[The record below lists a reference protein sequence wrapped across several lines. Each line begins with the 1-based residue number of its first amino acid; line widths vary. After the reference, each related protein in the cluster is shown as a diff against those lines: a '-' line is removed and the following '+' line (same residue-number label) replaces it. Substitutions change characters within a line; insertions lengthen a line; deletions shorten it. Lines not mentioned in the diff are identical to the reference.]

1 MLSLDLSLCMRICNA
16 GMLKQRQGHSDI
28 NEFLHPVISNE
39 TKKKSNSNM
48 AVDNILS
55 CGRELI

>member
-39 TKKKSNSNM
+39 TTKKATATWLLIIFSV
-48 AVDNILS
+48 VDES
-55 CGRELI
+55 